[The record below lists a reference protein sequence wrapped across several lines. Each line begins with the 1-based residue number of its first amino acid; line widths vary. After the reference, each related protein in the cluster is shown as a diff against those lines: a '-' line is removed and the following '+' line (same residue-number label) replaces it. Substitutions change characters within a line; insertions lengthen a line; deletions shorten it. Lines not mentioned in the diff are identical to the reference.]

1 MMKLV
6 TATLVSIALLLSAG
20 AATAKTFYLKDGAT
34 IEYKRVWQ
42 QGGVIHVLINRDTL
56 VSFMPEEVDLKRS
69 LRAAGLKK
77 FPTPRGE
84 KRRKPATHPAT
95 RKKAPQPGPQEE
107 KSAPAEE
114 HSFVYGDTR
123 DSAPAAGG
131 SDLPPQTS
139 ASGKYAD
146 LLQVMN
152 CPKDQRAYGEFS
164 DYGWWGGGPWCGQ
177 SGKAGYWV
185 WVAPNWYVWASRR

>member
-34 IEYKRVWQ
+34 IEYRRVWQ

-95 RKKAPQPGPQEE
+95 RKKAPQPRAQEWNPANGE
-107 KSAPAEE
+107 KLS
-114 HSFVYGDTR
+114 SVSSD
-123 DSAPAAGG
+123 DSAPSSGG
-131 SDLPPQTS
+131 DAPPQAS
-139 ASGKYAD
+139 ANGKYAD

-152 CPKDQRAYGEFS
+152 CPRDQGSYGEFS
-164 DYGWWGGGPWCGQ
+164 DYGWWNGGPWCGQ

-185 WVAPNWYVWASRR
+185 WVAPNWYVWAIRR